1 MSTGGPSQTITQSAP
16 EYQLPYISDLYRMG
30 QQAAYTPY
38 TPYSGQR
45 FAETSPLYQQGV
57 EATQAAAATP
67 GVLGSMNVGGQN
79 VGVMQAYM
87 NPYQQAVT
95 DVAKQSAVR
104 DYQTKMNELKGQA
117 TSRGAF
123 GGSRQ
128 AMLESELT
136 RNLGTQLGNIQTQ
149 GSAAAYDKASG
160 LYQQDIQNQ
169 MQKAQAL
176 QNLGLTDESRRQ
188 RDLDAMYE
196 EFQRQRDY
204 PQQQIAQYRS
214 TIFGGPAYTSQSG
227 YQSSGNPI
235 VQGYGLAR
243 YLYGGF

>member
-176 QNLGLTDESRRQ
+176 QNLGLTDEARRQ

-214 TIFGGPAYTSQSG
+214 TIFGGPAYASQSG

>member
-16 EYQLPYISDLYRMG
+16 EYQLPYISDVYRMG

-176 QNLGLTDESRRQ
+176 QNLGLTDETRRQ

-243 YLYGGF
+243 YMYGGF

>member
-16 EYQLPYISDLYRMG
+16 EYQLPYISDVYRMG

-176 QNLGLTDESRRQ
+176 QSLGLTDEARRQ

>member
-38 TPYSGQR
+38 TPYGGQR

-176 QNLGLTDESRRQ
+176 QNLGLTDEARRQ

>member
-16 EYQLPYISDLYRMG
+16 EYQLPYISDVYRMG

-176 QNLGLTDESRRQ
+176 QNLGLTDEARRQ

>member
-16 EYQLPYISDLYRMG
+16 EYQLPYISDVYRMG

>member
-16 EYQLPYISDLYRMG
+16 EYQLPYISDVYRMG

-176 QNLGLTDESRRQ
+176 QSLGLTDESRRQ

>member
-176 QNLGLTDESRRQ
+176 QNLGLTDEARRQ

>member
-1 MSTGGPSQTITQSAP
+1 
-16 EYQLPYISDLYRMG
+16 
-30 QQAAYTPY
+30 
-38 TPYSGQR
+38 
-45 FAETSPLYQQGV
+45 
-57 EATQAAAATP
+57 
-67 GVLGSMNVGGQN
+67 
-79 VGVMQAYM
+79 
-87 NPYQQAVT
+87 
-95 DVAKQSAVR
+95 
-104 DYQTKMNELKGQA
+104 
-117 TSRGAF
+117 
-123 GGSRQ
+123 
-128 AMLESELT
+128 MLESELT

-176 QNLGLTDESRRQ
+176 QNLGLTDEARRQ

>member
-176 QNLGLTDESRRQ
+176 QSLGLTDESRRQ

>member
-16 EYQLPYISDLYRMG
+16 EYQLPYISDVYRMG

-95 DVAKQSAVR
+95 DVAKQSAIR

-176 QNLGLTDESRRQ
+176 QNLGLTDEARRQ